1 MDAYTMM
8 KTAALLLAIAAG
20 GGLLMAGIRFSG
32 KDRPP
37 SAIAMLHGLL
47 AAGALTLL
55 IYAAVVAGVPP
66 MAQLSIAVLVVAA
79 LIGTWI
85 NLKFHSQMQAL
96 PIKGVV
102 AHALVAV
109 AGFVLLLVV
118 LLRPHAG

>member
-32 KDRPP
+32 KDCPP

-55 IYAAVVAGVPP
+55 IYAAVAAGIPLL
-66 MAQLSIAVLVVAA
+66 AQLSLAVLIAAA

-85 NLKFHSQMQAL
+85 NLTFHSQMRAL

-109 AGFVLLLVV
+109 AGFALLLVA
-118 LLRPHAG
+118 LLLPSAG